1 MPKKKLP
8 ELSALQDAKSL
19 RSFAPLVGFT
29 PSGLAYILYKTL
41 PEERYRTF
49 TIPKK
54 GGGERTI
61 SAPTS
66 HLQLLQTNLA
76 RLLNQCFEEINSLA
90 TSFRP
95 ASHGFRNKHSIVT
108 NAREHRRKRYVLN
121 LDLED
126 FFGSINFGR
135 VRGYFISDKYFSLD
149 PSVATII
156 AQIACHNNAL
166 PQGAPTSPIISNF
179 IGQILDT
186 WLVRLA
192 KRHGCYYTRYVD
204 DITFST
210 REKNFPASLSTL
222 NPDARN
228 ICVIGNELR
237 SCIERSGF
245 SINESKTR
253 MQIIGS
259 RQEVA
264 GLIVNQKVNVKQE
277 YYRIVRCMCHSLFM
291 TGTYFI
297 PGLVDD
303 DGKPKLLSQLA
314 PLEGRLSFVYYVK
327 DRRDLD
333 PKVKK
338 ESKVECP
345 KGFKELYKKFLFYKY
360 FIISDIPVIVTEGK
374 TDITYL
380 SCAIKSLSEDFPLLV
395 REEEGQKFANVRFVH
410 PTYINQRVLNVGEG
424 YGGIQNLLNIYSDM
438 IFQYGNQKPRSPVI
452 LVVDNDDGGKSI
464 FDGINNKYNKNIT
477 IKDSGLYF
485 HITDNLY
492 LVKTP
497 SAGDKESC
505 MEDLFPADILLRKLG
520 KKEFDRSKKHGD
532 HSSYG
537 KAEFAEQVVRP
548 NRGLIDFGLFKPV
561 LEGVELSITHFG
573 NQDQN
578 G

>member
-1 MPKKKLP
+1 MPKNDLLKL
-8 ELSALQDAKSL
+8 STLQGAKSL

-29 PSGLAYILYKTL
+29 PPGLAYTLYKTL

-54 GGGERTI
+54 SGGERTI

-66 HLQLLQTNLA
+66 RLLLLQTNLA
-76 RLLNQCFEEINSLA
+76 SLLNKCFEEINKS
-90 TSFRP
+90 TKSSRSV
-95 ASHGFRNKHSIVT
+95 SHGFRNKHSIVT
-108 NAREHRRKRYVLN
+108 NAHVHRQKRYVLN
-121 LDLED
+121 IDLED
-126 FFGSINFGR
+126 FFDSINFGR

-149 PSVATII
+149 PSIATII
-156 AQIACHNNAL
+156 AQIACHHNAL
-166 PQGAPTSPIISNF
+166 PQGAPTSPIISNL

-186 WLVRLA
+186 RLVRLA
-192 KRHGCYYTRYVD
+192 KRHGCHYTRYVD

-210 REKNFPASLSTL
+210 REKLFPTSLSIQK
-222 NPDARN
+222 PDTSN
-228 ICVIGNELR
+228 IYIIGNALR
-237 SCIERSGF
+237 NCIEHSGF
-245 SINESKTR
+245 SINDSKTR

-259 RQEVA
+259 RQEVT

-277 YYRIVRCMCHSLFM
+277 YYRTVRSMCHSLFQ
-291 TGTYFI
+291 TGAYFI

-327 DRRDLD
+327 GRRDLA

-338 ESKVECP
+338 ESGIECP

-360 FIISDIPVIVTEGK
+360 FFISDIPVIVTEGK

-380 SCAIKSLSEDFPLLV
+380 SCAIKSLSEDFPLLA
-395 REEEGQKFANVRFVH
+395 REEENQIYTNIGFVH
-410 PTYINQRVLNVGEG
+410 PTYTNQSVLNLGEG
-424 YGGIQNLLNIYSDM
+424 YGGIQNLLNIFADM
-438 IFQYGNQKPRSPVI
+438 ISQYGIQKPRSPVV
-452 LVVDNDDGGKSI
+452 LVVDNDYGGKSI
-464 FDGINNKYNKNIT
+464 FKDIKKIYKKTIT
-477 IKDSGLYF
+477 IENSDLYF
-485 HITDNLY
+485 PITDNLY

-505 MEDLFPADILLRKLG
+505 MEDLFPADILSKKLG
-520 KKEFDRSKKHGD
+520 EREFDRSKKHGD

-537 KAEFAEQVVRP
+537 KVEFAEQVVRP
-548 NRGLIDFGLFKPV
+548 RRNHIDFSLFKPV
-561 LEGVELSITHFG
+561 LEGIGLSITHFS
-573 NQDQN
+573 NQDHH